1 MAKQNFLGV
10 LEAQLQAK
18 LESNRDRVPVALPNH
33 TALKI
38 LSQVE
43 VEGAI
48 PLAQRIDA
56 ITARVNSG
64 DLSDLTA
71 MLVEQALLLNY
82 SSADLTTMAS
92 AMRKVDERQTVFDM
106 ALKAQNACRKA
117 ILAINE
123 IKNPR
128 RSATFIKQQNNLIS
142 GANTDGRE
150 DMEPR
155 AKKLA
160 KSANPTVEAVAVQQR
175 AKVGTR

>member
-1 MAKQNFLGV
+1 MANPNFLGI
-10 LEAQLQAK
+10 LEEQLQSK
-18 LESNRDRVPVALPNH
+18 IESNRDRVPVEAPNH
-33 TALKI
+33 NAL
-38 LSQVE
+38 LHLAQVE

-92 AMRKVDERQTVFDM
+92 VMRKTEEKQTVFDM

-142 GANTDGRE
+142 GGNAGGGEKMDTG
-150 DMEPR
+150 
-155 AKKLA
+155 AKSFA
-160 KSANPTVEAVAVQQR
+160 SSANPRVAAVEVEHR
-175 AKVGTR
+175 AKVGRR